1 MAGGISDIYFT
12 SLRLAKGESV
22 AEASSAASVP
32 SVPGASTH
40 LARDA
45 WTSSEN
51 AGEVLTAGLSLRL
64 SRFERSL
71 SRFTWPTLD
80 APWQNS
86 RLVVRD
92 SGLEEAVSARAVA
105 SGQAINPTK
114 LLSSARTS
122 GAASGIRAGDY
133 TFRVTQSGQGTQHET
148 FAVSV
153 GKSDTWGTVLGKV
166 AQAVND
172 SKALSVHADVALQQ
186 APFALDAALPGTGSA
201 LTLSVNP
208 ARTAQAVS
216 VTDTSGN
223 LLQSLGI
230 RSAAVPDGPAE
241 ARTRMVG
248 ATRQAQTA
256 FFHTT
261 GFDPGAATSLA
272 TGLHTFA
279 YATGSGETPTS
290 YVSTARD
297 PDAATTLSAG
307 TYKFR
312 VAMGETVRNLS
323 VAVKAG
329 WTWGDVQ
336 NAVAG
341 QITAQPVSTW
351 NAAKTAVELVASP
364 SFAIPGVTADSR
376 AVSVPSSTEAT
387 ANTRARQL
395 TVATAPGYEGQ
406 ALTLT
411 DTQGGILSALG
422 LTTALKGTTVN
433 VAVRKDDTAADVLG
447 SVARSIPM
455 TTGRVAGGVIT
466 ETLPS
471 AAVPGKNLTLA
482 GRAAT
487 LTLVNRRL
495 GEGLVLTDGA
505 SNLLASLGLDTKLP
519 GQDGE
524 IRVDGASLASENNAY
539 ALDSGRLLLE
549 TSADTGTV
557 LPLTVTR
564 AMDSLQQR
572 LGDVVSSY
580 NDVRKYLA
588 KNSGFF
594 TTSLS
599 DALSRPVSRNWS
611 GLSDLGFST
620 TRSGDQLWVQNDRF
634 WQHAATAPGDAAETL
649 VGTPSSLIPAWK
661 RAVSDIRT
669 AGVASFLAPKDENL
683 GRIAPRVSEFALER
697 KNRLIDLLG

>member
-1 MAGGISDIYFT
+1 M
-12 SLRLAKGESV
+12 
-22 AEASSAASVP
+22 P

-51 AGEVLTAGLSLRL
+51 AGEGLTAGLSLRL
-64 SRFERSL
+64 SRFERAL
-71 SRFTWPTLD
+71 SRFNWPTVD

-92 SGLEEAVSARAVA
+92 SSLENAVSARTIA
-105 SGQAINPTK
+105 SGQAINPNK
-114 LLSSARTS
+114 LLSSAKTS
-122 GAASGIRAGDY
+122 IAASGIAAGDY
-133 TFRVTQSGQGTQHET
+133 AFRVTQQGPGGQSSQHET

-166 AQAVND
+166 AEAVNG
-172 SKALSVHADVALQQ
+172 SKALSVQANVALQQ
-186 APFALDAALPGTGSA
+186 SPFALDDALPGVGSA

-216 VTDTSGN
+216 VADTSGN
-223 LLQSLGI
+223 LLHALGM
-230 RSAAVPDGPAE
+230 RAAAVPNAPAE

-248 ATRQAQTA
+248 ATRQAQPTS
-256 FFHTT
+256 FHTT
-261 GFDPGAATSLA
+261 GYDPGAAATLA

-279 YATGSGETPTS
+279 YAVGSAAQPTS

-297 PDAATTLSAG
+297 PEAATTLAAG
-307 TYKFR
+307 TYGFR
-312 VAMGETVRNLS
+312 VAMGETVRDLS
-323 VAVKAG
+323 VAVKTG

-341 QITAQPVSTW
+341 QINAQAVSTW
-351 NAAKTAVELVASP
+351 NASKTAVELVGAP
-364 SFAIPGVTADSR
+364 SYTIPGVTAVSR

-395 TVATAPGYEGQ
+395 TVTTAAGSEGQ

-422 LTTALKGTTVN
+422 LTTKLTGTTVN

-447 SVARSIPM
+447 AVARSIPM
-455 TTGRVAGGVIT
+455 TSGRVAGGVIT

-471 AAVPGKNLTLA
+471 AAVPGKSLTLA

-495 GEGLVLTDGA
+495 GERLVLTDGA
-505 SNLLASLGLDTKLP
+505 SGLLASLGLDATLP

-524 IRVDGASLASENNAY
+524 IQVDGVSLASENNAY
-539 ALDSGRLLLE
+539 ALDSGRLVLE
-549 TSADTGTV
+549 TSADTGAV

-564 AMDSLQQR
+564 ALDSLQQR
-572 LGDVVSSY
+572 LGDVVTSY
-580 NDVRKYLA
+580 NDVRKYLSA
-588 KNSGFF
+588 NNGFF

-599 DALSRPVSRNWS
+599 DALSRPVTDNWS
-611 GLSDLGFST
+611 GLSDLGFSK
-620 TRSGDQLWVQNDRF
+620 TRRNDQLWVQNDRF
-634 WQHAATAPGDAAETL
+634 WQHLATDPRDATRTL
-649 VGTPSSLIPAWK
+649 VGGATSLIPAWK
-661 RAVSDIRT
+661 TAVSDIKT
-669 AGVASFLAPKDENL
+669 AGVSSFLTPETENL
-683 GRIAPRVSEFALER
+683 GRISPRVSEFALER
-697 KNRLIDLLG
+697 KHRLIDLLG